1 MALRVLEPALIS
13 NRGQITRAMQDT
25 YDRDDVIVRAVV
37 DSVGAMEDYAQARGK
52 QRAFWMRKGEG
63 Q

>member
-1 MALRVLEPALIS
+1 
-13 NRGQITRAMQDT
+13 MQDT
-25 YDRDDVIVRAVV
+25 HDRDDVIVRAVV

-52 QRAFWMRKGEG
+52 QRAFWMRQGEG